1 MYTKNGEN
9 CKIGSGFIQ
18 ESQFSKFFLLSL
30 LLLLLL
36 LLLLSLDMRISKTR
50 QDTGVKL
57 CIIIGIHDMLCKNT
71 LIFL

>member
-1 MYTKNGEN
+1 MLKKHMYTENGEN

-18 ESQFSKFFLLSL
+18 ESQFSKFL
-30 LLLLLL
+30 LLLLLF
-36 LLLLSLDMRISKTR
+36 SLDKHISKTR

-57 CIIIGIHDMLCKNT
+57 CMIIGIHDRLCKNT